1 MNGLESRMNEEQ
13 KAAMGEGYDMIVELT
28 EFVKEQRDYIRAI
41 SNHQRFEGIDEMY
54 SKACEIHNDARGV
67 LDLMNDEIYKTL

>member
-1 MNGLESRMNEEQ
+1 MTAEQ
-13 KAAMGEGYDMIVELT
+13 KAAMDEAFDMIVELT
-28 EFVKEQRDYIRAI
+28 EFVKEQRNYIRAI

-67 LDLMNDEIYKTL
+67 LDLINEELYKTL